1 MTGPR
6 HQPAGTKEVDLSKR
20 LTVVAAMLAAVLA
33 APGLAR
39 AQAKRGDGE
48 VLVQGFALSIFG
60 GGYTQ
65 TSANGQLDLGKF
77 VSDKMELGFG
87 PTLTISTSRMRGR
100 EPIYDTRGRL
110 IAPGTPSETS
120 TDATIGGHAFGKIFF
135 GSGKVYP
142 FVGLDVA
149 VSNFKAP
156 EGGSI
161 IDNFSLG
168 PSVGVK
174 NYLTEKTALTLEAA
188 TTVST
193 QSSGSKNLFLR
204 VGISH
209 LF

>member
-1 MTGPR
+1 M
-6 HQPAGTKEVDLSKR
+6 SKR
-20 LTVVAAMLAAVLA
+20 YTVLTAVLMAVLA
-33 APGLAR
+33 APGMVH
-39 AQAKRGDGE
+39 AQAKTGDGE

-60 GGYTQ
+60 GGFTS
-65 TSANGQLDLGKF
+65 TSANAQFDLGKF
-77 VSDKMELGFG
+77 VRDKVELGFG
-87 PTLTISTSRMRGR
+87 PTLSISSSQV
-100 EPIYDTRGRL
+100 
-110 IAPGTPSETS
+110 PGTPPTYDFRTGRQISPGTPATTNTS
-120 TDATIGGHAFGKIFF
+120 ATVGGHAFGKIFF

-149 VSNFKAP
+149 ISDFKTR
-156 EGGSI
+156 EGGSFA
-161 IDNFSLG
+161 DNLSLG

-193 QSSGSKNLFLR
+193 ASSGSKNLFLR